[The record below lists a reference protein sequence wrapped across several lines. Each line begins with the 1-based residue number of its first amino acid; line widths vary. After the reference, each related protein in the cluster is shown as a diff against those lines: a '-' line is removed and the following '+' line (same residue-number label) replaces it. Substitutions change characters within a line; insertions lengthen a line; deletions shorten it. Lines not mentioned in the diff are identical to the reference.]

1 MGINGSLYQLP
12 GPLPGTSQGRYHHH
26 HHIYVLNSE
35 ILSKIY
41 GPVYTL
47 YFGMKPVV
55 VFCGYEAVKE
65 ALIHLG
71 ELTPHG
77 LGLPCLVPLPVGIM
91 FSNGKRWKQIW
102 RFSLMMLQNLGMGK
116 RSIEDRVQEEA
127 LCLVEELRRSNASPC
142 DPTFILSCAPCNV
155 ISSIIYQNCFDYKDQ
170 TFLNLM
176 EKILASQRAIYALF
190 STKSKSLYVCNIFP
204 VLLDYFPGSYNTFLK
219 TFAQMRSYTL
229 EKTREHQ
236 ASLGINNPQDLID
249 FFLIKMEQVPSG
261 TETVSTTLRH
271 GLLLL
276 LKHPDVTAKI
286 QEEIDRVIGGHQS
299 PCMQDKSH
307 MPYTDA
313 VVHEIQR
320 CIDLVPINLPH
331 AVTCDIKL
339 RNYLIPKGTTALMLL
354 TSVLH
359 DGKEFPNPEVLD
371 PGHFL
376 DESVF
381 KEYVLSLL
389 FSGKWACVGEGLAH
403 MELFLFLT
411 TILQKFTLQSVVD
424 SKDIDTSAIFGGLA
438 SMPPSYQLCF
448 IPL

>member
-1 MGINGSLYQLP
+1 MDLAVALVLGLFCLLLLPLWNQSSGKGKLPP
-12 GPLPGTSQGRYHHH
+12 GPTSLPILGNILQL
-26 HHIYVLNSE
+26 YVKAISKYLSN
-35 ILSKIY
+35 LSKIY

-71 ELTPHG
+71 EEFSGRSIL
-77 LGLPCLVPLPVGIM
+77 LRGIM

-102 RFSLMMLQNLGMGK
+102 RFSLMMLWNLGMGK

-127 LCLVEELRRSNASPC
+127 LCLVEELRRTNASPC

-155 ISSIIYQNCFDYKDQ
+155 ISSIIYQNCFDYKEQ

-176 EKILASQRAIYALF
+176 EKVKENLRILNSPWRQGRPR
-190 STKSKSLYVCNIFP
+190 SL
-204 VLLDYFPGSYNTFLK
+204 LLKEPFIYNTFLK

-286 QEEIDRVIGGHQS
+286 QEEIDCVIGRHRS
-299 PCMQDKSH
+299 PCTQDKSH

-313 VVHEIQR
+313 VVF
-320 CIDLVPINLPH
+320 LPAPCLLH
-331 AVTCDIKL
+331 TSV
-339 RNYLIPKGTTALMLL
+339 YLQFFFQGTTALMLL

-376 DESVF
+376 DEGGNFRKSDYF
-381 KEYVLSLL
+381 MA
-389 FSGKWACVGEGLAH
+389 FSAGEGLAH